1 MIIIDHPQGSEE
13 WRLARSGHFTASK
26 ATELLMEPS
35 TAGYQNLISQIAYE
49 RFTGEPVE
57 GYKNEWMEYGN
68 DNEDTAAEA
77 YELLTY
83 NKTHKIGFIEVNSW
97 IGASL
102 DRTVGEKGGVEI
114 KCVKWNT
121 QIEYLLNKK
130 VPKKYFNQIQFQ
142 LYASKREWIDWFSW
156 HPKLSPVLIPV
167 ERDEDKINEIQD
179 ALFRSIKEVEQI
191 INKLKG

>member
-13 WRLARSGHFTASK
+13 WRTARCGHFTASK
-26 ATELLMEPS
+26 ATELLMKPS

-49 RFTGEPVE
+49 RMTGEPVE
-57 GYKNEWMEYGN
+57 SYKNEWMEYGN
-68 DNEDTAAEA
+68 EHEDEASEA

-83 NKTHKIGFIEVNSW
+83 NKAHKIGFIEENSW

-121 QIEYLLNKK
+121 QIEYLLDQK
-130 VPKKYFNQIQFQ
+130 VPTKYFNQIQFQ
-142 LYASKREWIDWFSW
+142 LLVSRREWIDWFSW
-156 HPKLSPVLIPV
+156 HPKLNPVKITV
-167 ERDEDKINEIQD
+167 ERDETKIKEIRESIFK
-179 ALFRSIKEVEQI
+179 AIKEVEVI